1 VSDSEKPV
9 KRRIAPAHILLVVDL
24 TATVFLGIQGGLAAS
39 GSSLDLFG
47 VMVLSFATALGGGV
61 IRDLLIGEA
70 PPAAIRD
77 ARYPIAAFTGGAIAF
92 LLYQTVRAAPNSIV
106 TVVDAAGLGL
116 FAVSGAAKALNYKIG
131 PFLSVLMGTITG
143 VGGGTIR
150 DLFLMKIPGI
160 LRADIYAVAALTG
173 AAVFVIGLR
182 LGMPKTAAMFV
193 GAVVCFSL
201 RLVAVWQHWNLP
213 RIGSL

>member
-1 VSDSEKPV
+1 MK
-9 KRRIAPAHILLVVDL
+9 RIASSHILLVIDL
-24 TATVFLGIQGGLAAS
+24 AATVFLGIQGGLAAS
-39 GSSLDLFG
+39 VASFDLFG

-61 IRDLLIGEA
+61 IRDLLIGEV

-77 ARYPIAAFTGGAIAF
+77 ARYPVAAFAGGAISF
-92 LLYQTVRAAPNSIV
+92 LLFESVRAAPGYVV

-116 FAVSGAAKALNYKIG
+116 FAVSGAQKALDYKIA
-131 PFLSVLMGTITG
+131 PFISVLMGTITG

-160 LRADIYAVAALTG
+160 LRADIYAVAALAG
-173 AAVFVIGLR
+173 AAVFVTGFRAGL
-182 LGMPKTAAMFV
+182 PKTVMMV
-193 GAVVCFSL
+193 TGALVCFAL

-213 RIGSL
+213 KIGAF

>member
-1 VSDSEKPV
+1 MM
-9 KRRIAPAHILLVVDL
+9 RRIAPGHLLLVIDL
-24 TATVFLGIQGGLAAS
+24 AATVFLGIQGGLAAS
-39 GSSLDLFG
+39 GASLDLFG

-77 ARYPIAAFTGGAIAF
+77 ARYPIAAFAGGAMAF
-92 LLYQTVRAAPNSIV
+92 LLFESVRALPISVV

-116 FAVSGAAKALNYKIG
+116 FAVSGAEKALGYKIG
-131 PFLSVLMGTITG
+131 AFLSVLMGTITG

-160 LRADIYAVAALTG
+160 LRADIYAVAALAG
-173 AAVFVIGLR
+173 AAVFVIGFRLGLPKTVMMVTGALVCFTLR
-182 LGMPKTAAMFV
+182 L
-193 GAVVCFSL
+193 L
-201 RLVAVWQHWNLP
+201 AVWQHWNLP
-213 RIGSL
+213 KIGSF

>member
-1 VSDSEKPV
+1 M
-9 KRRIAPAHILLVVDL
+9 RRIASGHILLVTDL
-24 TATVFLGIQGGLAAS
+24 AATIFLGIEGGLAAS
-39 GSSLDLFG
+39 GASLDLFG

-77 ARYPIAAFTGGAIAF
+77 ARYPIAAFAGGAIAF
-92 LLYQTVRAAPNSIV
+92 LLFEYVRAAPNYVV
-106 TVVDAAGLGL
+106 TVVDAAGLSL
-116 FAVSGAAKALNYKIG
+116 FAVSGAEKALDYKIG

-160 LRADIYAVAALTG
+160 LRADIYAVAALAG
-173 AAVFVIGLR
+173 AAVFVTGFR
-182 LGMPKTAAMFV
+182 LGLPKTAMMSA
-193 GAVVCFSL
+193 GALVCFSL

-213 RIGSL
+213 KIGSF

>member
-1 VSDSEKPV
+1 M
-9 KRRIAPAHILLVVDL
+9 IDL
-24 TATVFLGIQGGLAAS
+24 AATVFLGIEGGLAA
-39 GSSLDLFG
+39 GGAGLDLFG

-77 ARYPIAAFTGGAIAF
+77 ARYPIAAFAGGAIAF
-92 LLYQTVRAAPNSIV
+92 LLYETVRALPNSVV
-106 TVVDAAGLGL
+106 TIVDAAGLGL
-116 FAVSGAAKALNYKIG
+116 FAVSGAEKALNYKIS

-160 LRADIYAVAALTG
+160 LRADIYAVAAL
-173 AAVFVIGLR
+173 A
-182 LGMPKTAAMFV
+182 
-193 GAVVCFSL
+193 GAVVFVTGFRLGLPKTVMMVVGALVCFAL
-201 RLVAVWQHWNLP
+201 RLVAVWRHWNLP
-213 RIGSL
+213 KIGSL